1 MPRATQLLK
10 KAAAP
15 LLLLPVSTKLGSF
28 RRKGRDDTLC
38 CFGRFLS
45 ALALTWLVPATRSLL
60 RSVARHSQKRLQEV
74 EASPSALTARLAGPM
89 NTLAGRRRIV
99 ESCRWRRPPLM
110 TTEKPML
117 FKQG

>member
-45 ALALTWLVPATRSLL
+45 ALAPTWLTFGDT
-60 RSVARHSQKRLQEV
+60 
-74 EASPSALTARLAGPM
+74 LTASVCGA
-89 NTLAGRRRIV
+89 A
-99 ESCRWRRPPLM
+99 
-110 TTEKPML
+110 
-117 FKQG
+117 